1 MSGSGRPTVYIP
13 THPSDPSHPPP
24 QTPPPFHPH
33 GLPWSLGP
41 PYSAPSTPVTP
52 TTIPPAVRF
61 PRQITGLRFPVGTAE
76 IDDDS
81 AVTEYIEARLRQ
93 MQCTLADD
101 HAVQRVV
108 LELIN
113 KARLTTAV
121 FKELRGLFFFDSAVL
136 TIV

>member
-1 MSGSGRPTVYIP
+1 
-13 THPSDPSHPPP
+13 
-24 QTPPPFHPH
+24 
-33 GLPWSLGP
+33 
-41 PYSAPSTPVTP
+41 
-52 TTIPPAVRF
+52 
-61 PRQITGLRFPVGTAE
+61 LRFPVGTAE